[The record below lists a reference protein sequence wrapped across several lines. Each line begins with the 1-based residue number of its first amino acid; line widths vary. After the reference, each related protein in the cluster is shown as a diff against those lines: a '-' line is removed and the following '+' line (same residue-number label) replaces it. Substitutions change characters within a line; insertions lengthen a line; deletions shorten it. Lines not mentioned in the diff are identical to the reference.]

1 MLDEESHERD
11 DELDTDELIKKELV
25 EHPEVLEVI
34 EERKKRKFTWS
45 GLAVMVVGAAL
56 IVFGLTLHT
65 GVNSLEGVL
74 VAACGGLRVNCIFN
88 EFIGRVRRHATMP
101 KLVADVE

>member
-74 VAACGGLRVNCIFN
+74 VAGGGGVGGVVVVSNFLGWGSPPGAV
-88 EFIGRVRRHATMP
+88 P
-101 KLVADVE
+101 S

>member
-11 DELDTDELIKKELV
+11 DDDTDELIKKELV

-45 GLAVMVVGAAL
+45 GLAVIVVGAAL
-56 IVFGLTLHT
+56 IVFGLMLHT
-65 GVNSLEGVL
+65 GANSLEGLLVVGGGIAVL
-74 VAACGGLRVNCIFN
+74 IGILRIL
-88 EFIGRVRRHATMP
+88 IGWIRPIVP
-101 KLVADVE
+101 SQL

>member
-65 GVNSLEGVL
+65 GVNSLEGLL
-74 VAACGGLRVNCIFN
+74 VAAGGSGGVCWILCFFFRLIEGIVLF
-88 EFIGRVRRHATMP
+88 P
-101 KLVADVE
+101 P

>member
-1 MLDEESHERD
+1 MVDEERHERD

-25 EHPEVLEVI
+25 EHPEVLEGI

-74 VAACGGLRVNCIFN
+74 VAGWGGVGCYVSF
-88 EFIGRVRRHATMP
+88 RRFRGFSDVTLLHP
-101 KLVADVE
+101 LV

>member
-11 DELDTDELIKKELV
+11 DQLDTDELIKKELV

-74 VAACGGLRVNCIFN
+74 VAVGGIVVLIGILRIL
-88 EFIGRVRRHATMP
+88 IGWIRPIVP
-101 KLVADVE
+101 SQL

>member
-11 DELDTDELIKKELV
+11 DDDTDELIKKELV

-45 GLAVMVVGAAL
+45 GLVVIVVGAAL
-56 IVFGLTLHT
+56 IVFGLMLHT
-65 GVNSLEGVL
+65 GANSLEGLLVVGGGIAVL
-74 VAACGGLRVNCIFN
+74 IGVLRIL
-88 EFIGRVRRHATMP
+88 IGWIRPIVP
-101 KLVADVE
+101 SQL